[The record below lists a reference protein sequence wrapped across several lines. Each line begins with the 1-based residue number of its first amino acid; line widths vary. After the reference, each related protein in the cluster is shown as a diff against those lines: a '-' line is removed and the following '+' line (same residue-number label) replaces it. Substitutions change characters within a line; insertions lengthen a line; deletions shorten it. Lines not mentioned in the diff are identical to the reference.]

1 MLHLHHLQNSRS
13 FRIVWLLEELNI
25 DYKLTCYDRTK
36 AYLAPDSLKKVHPLG
51 HAPILEVD
59 GRPLIESAFI
69 IEYLL
74 KHYDDEQ
81 QFKPNDSDEAAW
93 ENYTFWLHYA
103 EASAM
108 PPLVMRLVFNKVV
121 ERSPMLVKPVAK
133 GIQKQVEKSMIAD
146 NILTTLSMMEQH
158 LSHNLWF
165 AGDKFSAA
173 DIQMYFVAI
182 AAQSRTALA
191 DGTYTNITN
200 WLKSCQQRNAF
211 KQAEEKGGSIKF

>member
-133 GIQKQVEKSMIAD
+133 GIQKQVEKSMNAD
-146 NILTTLSMMEQH
+146 NIPTTLSMMDQH
-158 LSHNLWF
+158 
-165 AGDKFSAA
+165 
-173 DIQMYFVAI
+173 
-182 AAQSRTALA
+182 
-191 DGTYTNITN
+191 
-200 WLKSCQQRNAF
+200 
-211 KQAEEKGGSIKF
+211 